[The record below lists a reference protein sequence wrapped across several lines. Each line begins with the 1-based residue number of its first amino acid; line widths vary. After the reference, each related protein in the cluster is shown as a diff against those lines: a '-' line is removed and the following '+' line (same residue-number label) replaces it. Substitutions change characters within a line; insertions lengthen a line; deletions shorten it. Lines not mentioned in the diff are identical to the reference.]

1 MAAFVRFLFTI
12 VIVGM
17 VVNLAIVLLAN
28 THSQR
33 LEAQQYTRQANRFQ
47 QLIGEVGGHVR
58 RADAVVESQRV
69 DSRDHALET
78 TLLIRQ
84 YGSTGSGQG
93 RPLPVVRIVIP
104 GDQLKAS
111 GLLLE
116 FDRMFAS
123 DNDAYAMLRDTQ
135 LVFFGMFCGAS
146 EEAPAVSNAAD
157 DRFTFLPR
165 DQVPELARLDPEAP
179 QASYFEKQLWEY
191 LWGLLP
197 EVPRDAKYPWVSG
210 SPAHGLKATWL
221 KPATIT
227 VKRTHTYTAYVSID
241 GNITLAEDEP
251 GKSGLLDEMVKEG
264 QKLEAQP

>member
-78 TLLIRQ
+78 TLLVRQ
-84 YGSTGSGQG
+84 YRATGTSQD
-93 RPLPVVRIVIP
+93 RPLPVVRMVIP
-104 GDQLKAS
+104 GDQLKAT
-111 GLLLE
+111 GLMLE
-116 FDRMFAS
+116 FDRAFAS
-123 DNDAYAMLRDTQ
+123 DKDEYAMLRDTQ

-146 EEAPAVSNAAD
+146 EEAPAAPTVAD
-157 DRFTFLPR
+157 ERFTFLPR
-165 DQVPELARLDPEAP
+165 DQVPELIRLDPELVQP
-179 QASYFEKQLWEY
+179 SYFEKQLWQY
-191 LWGLLP
+191 LWSLLP
-197 EVPRDAKYPWVSG
+197 EVPRNAKFPWVAT

-227 VKRTHTYTAYVSID
+227 VQRTHIYTAYVSID
-241 GNITLAEDEP
+241 GNITLSEGEP
-251 GKSGLLDEMVKEG
+251 TKSGLLDEMIKES
-264 QKLEAQP
+264 QKLDTQP